1 MGYVV
6 EFEDND
12 TFKIGKVIFVTESK
26 LKWEVI
32 ESYSVTLVIRRLDN
46 GDIKRVSRRNLD
58 YFLLCGKIEVI

>member
-1 MGYVV
+1 MGYIV

-12 TFKIGKVIFVTESK
+12 TFKIGKVIFVTESN

-32 ESYSVTLVIRRLDN
+32 ESYSVAIVIKRLDN

>member
-1 MGYVV
+1 MGYIV

-12 TFKIGKVIFVTESK
+12 TFKIGKVIFVTESN

-32 ESYSVTLVIRRLDN
+32 ESYSVAIVIKRLDN
-46 GDIKRVSRRNLD
+46 GDIKRVGRRNLD

>member
-12 TFKIGKVIFVTESK
+12 TFQIGKVIFVIESN